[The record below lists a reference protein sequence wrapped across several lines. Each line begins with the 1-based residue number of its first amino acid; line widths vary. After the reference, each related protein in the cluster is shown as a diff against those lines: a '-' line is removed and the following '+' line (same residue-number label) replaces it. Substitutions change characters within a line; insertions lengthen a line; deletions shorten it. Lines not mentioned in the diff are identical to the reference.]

1 MEVESQPCA
10 ACGIDRR
17 VICREWLPKGYEI
30 QSLECPGCRTVMRL
44 VRKRPSVRER
54 LGNRTRSCLGP

>member
-17 VICREWLPKGYEI
+17 VIRREWLPKGYEI